1 MLIKKWTNGI
11 LTYITAI
18 NNQADVTYVKPIAT
32 DIIDISLVEFI
43 PDSVI
48 INDVWATQSQYNYEE
63 ASHTLTVNLDDFA
76 ENTTVTPLCV
86 TKKKVNNFFYF
97 KNEL

>member
-18 NNQADVTYVKPIAT
+18 NNQADVTYVKTIAT

-43 PDSVI
+43 QDSVI
-48 INDVWATQSQYNYEE
+48 INDVWATQSMRKQVI
-63 ASHTLTVNLDDFA
+63 L
-76 ENTTVTPLCV
+76 
-86 TKKKVNNFFYF
+86 
-97 KNEL
+97 

>member
-11 LTYITAI
+11 LTYTTAI

-32 DIIDISLVEFI
+32 DIIDTSLVEFI

-48 INDVWATQSQYNYEE
+48 INDVWATQS
-63 ASHTLTVNLDDFA
+63 
-76 ENTTVTPLCV
+76 
-86 TKKKVNNFFYF
+86 
-97 KNEL
+97 